1 MAERRDDTT
10 RLTPLTLGQ
19 PSVVLDTTLNAVF
32 HTIIVF
38 SLFLHFAGHNSPGG
52 GFIAGLVVAEIAAAV
67 LLVAGA
73 GLILRVI
80 TGRETLRSRITI
92 EPYLLLGAGVLL
104 VTGTALTSLVLGN
117 ALLEHHTWELD
128 IPVLGKA
135 KTTSALPFD
144 TGIYLVV
151 VGVIATLIEALV
163 AEPDAADEPSGGDT

>member
-1 MAERRDDTT
+1 MAERRDPDTT
-10 RLTPLTLGQ
+10 RLTPLTLGH

-52 GFIAGLVVAEIAAAV
+52 GFIAGLV
-67 LLVAGA
+67 AGA

-80 TGRETLRSRITI
+80 TGRVTLRSRIALPTHLI
-92 EPYLLLGAGVLL
+92 LGAGVLL

-128 IPVLGKA
+128 IPVLGTA

-151 VGVIATLIEALV
+151 VGVVATLIETLV
-163 AEPDAADEPSGGDT
+163 AEPDATDDPTEGGGS

>member
-1 MAERRDDTT
+1 MAERRDDETT
-10 RLTPLTLGQ
+10 RLTSLTLGQ

-32 HTIIVF
+32 HTILVF

-52 GFIAGLVVAEIAAAV
+52 GFIAGLV
-67 LLVAGA
+67 AGA

-80 TGRETLRSRITI
+80 TGRETLRSRVAISPNI
-92 EPYLLLGAGVLL
+92 LLGTGVLL

-117 ALLEHHTWELD
+117 TLLEHHTWELD
-128 IPVLGKA
+128 IPLLGTA

-151 VGVIATLIEALV
+151 VGVVATLIEALV
-163 AEPDAADEPSGGDT
+163 AEPDATDRRATTTETEQ

>member
-1 MAERRDDTT
+1 MAEQRRD
-10 RLTPLTLGQ
+10 RQSHLTSLTLGD

-38 SLFLHFAGHNSPGG
+38 SLFLHFAGHNAPGG
-52 GFIAGLVVAEIAAAV
+52 GFIAG
-67 LLVAGA
+67 LVAGA

-80 TGRETLRSRITI
+80 TGRETLRSRIAI
-92 EPYLLLGAGVLL
+92 PPHLLLGAGVLL

-128 IPVLGKA
+128 IPVLGTA

-151 VGVIATLIEALV
+151 VGVIAALIEALV
-163 AEPDAADEPSGGDT
+163 AEPGAADAAESEEPG

>member
-1 MAERRDDTT
+1 MADQTGPARWSA
-10 RLTPLTLGQ
+10 LTLGR
-19 PSVVLDTTLNAVF
+19 PSVVLDTTVSAVF

-52 GFIAGLVVAEIAAAV
+52 GFIAGLV
-67 LLVAGA
+67 AGA

-80 TGRETLRSRITI
+80 TGRESHQARLRIA
-92 EPYLLLGAGVLL
+92 PYLLLGVGVLL

-117 ALLEHHTWELD
+117 ALLEHHTWEVD

-151 VGVIATLIEALV
+151 VGVIATLINTFV
-163 AEPDAADEPSGGDT
+163 AEPDSADEEPAR

>member
-1 MAERRDDTT
+1 M
-10 RLTPLTLGQ
+10 
-19 PSVVLDTTLNAVF
+19 LDTTVNAVF

-52 GFIAGLVVAEIAAAV
+52 GFIAGLV
-67 LLVAGA
+67 AGA

-80 TGRETLRSRITI
+80 TGRETLRSRITV

>member
-1 MAERRDDTT
+1 MADRRDDAARYTS
-10 RLTPLTLGQ
+10 LTLGQ
-19 PSVVLDTTLNAVF
+19 PSVVLDTTLSAVF

-38 SLFLHFAGHNSPGG
+38 SLFLHFAGHNAPGG
-52 GFIAGLVVAEIAAAV
+52 GFIAG
-67 LLVAGA
+67 LVAGA

-80 TGRETLRSRITI
+80 TGRETHQARLKI
-92 EPYLLLGAGVLL
+92 PPHLLLGAGVLL

-117 ALLEHHTWELD
+117 TLLEHHTWELD

-151 VGVIATLIEALV
+151 VGVIATLIDTLV
-163 AEPDAADEPSGGDT
+163 AEPDATDEAEAAQ

>member
-1 MAERRDDTT
+1 MADHPHDDTT
-10 RLTPLTLGQ
+10 RLTSLTLGQ

-52 GFIAGLVVAEIAAAV
+52 GFIAGLV
-67 LLVAGA
+67 AGA

-80 TGRETLRSRITI
+80 TGRETLRSRIAI
-92 EPYLLLGAGVLL
+92 PPHLLLGVGVLL
-104 VTGTALTSLVLGN
+104 VTGTALTSLILGN

-163 AEPDAADEPSGGDT
+163 AEPDATDESAASADA

>member
-10 RLTPLTLGQ
+10 RLTPLTLEQ

-52 GFIAGLVVAEIAAAV
+52 GFIAG
-67 LLVAGA
+67 LVAGA

>member
-10 RLTPLTLGQ
+10 RLTSLTLGK

-52 GFIAGLVVAEIAAAV
+52 GFIAGLV
-67 LLVAGA
+67 AGA

-92 EPYLLLGAGVLL
+92 PTHLLLGAGVLL

-117 ALLEHHTWELD
+117 ALLEHHTWEVD
-128 IPVLGKA
+128 IPVLGTA

-163 AEPDAADEPSGGDT
+163 AEPDATDQSDGGGGS

>member
-52 GFIAGLVVAEIAAAV
+52 GFIAG
-67 LLVAGA
+67 LVAGA

-163 AEPDAADEPSGGDT
+163 AEPDAADEQTGDGA

>member
-1 MAERRDDTT
+1 MAERRDNSA
-10 RLTPLTLGQ
+10 RLTPLTLGK

-38 SLFLHFAGHNSPGG
+38 SLFLHFAGHNAPGG
-52 GFIAGLVVAEIAAAV
+52 GFIAG
-67 LLVAGA
+67 LVAGA

-80 TGRETLRSRITI
+80 TGRETLRSRVAVP
-92 EPYLLLGAGVLL
+92 PYLLLGGGVLL

-128 IPVLGKA
+128 LPVLGTA

-163 AEPDAADEPSGGDT
+163 AEPDAADAPPAEVES

>member
-10 RLTPLTLGQ
+10 RLTPLTLGK

-52 GFIAGLVVAEIAAAV
+52 GFIAGLV
-67 LLVAGA
+67 AGA

-92 EPYLLLGAGVLL
+92 PTHLLLGAGVLL

-117 ALLEHHTWELD
+117 ALLEHHTWEVD
-128 IPVLGKA
+128 IPLLGTA

-163 AEPDAADEPSGGDT
+163 AEPDATDQRDGGGGS

>member
-1 MAERRDDTT
+1 MAERFHRGKN
-10 RLTPLTLGQ
+10 RPAPLALGR
-19 PSVVLDTTLNAVF
+19 PSIVLDTTLNAVF

-52 GFIAGLVVAEIAAAV
+52 GFIAGLV
-67 LLVAGA
+67 AGA

-80 TGRETLRSRITI
+80 TGRETLRSRITV